1 MLVSERKP
9 WDKILNSLVPDKNI
23 FIIACGGCSEACQTG
38 GEKGLKEL
46 KSKLAEEGKNV
57 VGSFVVDFACNKV
70 LVALKL
76 NRHAQEVYHAD
87 SILVSSCGVGV
98 QAVANV
104 IDLPTYPADN
114 TLYMGG
120 FGGVWT
126 GEERCL
132 QCGDCKLELTGGI
145 CPYANCPKNL
155 LNGACG
161 GSDEGKCE
169 VDPEKDCAW
178 TKIYERLEEIGKI
191 ENLKKLTSPRNWN
204 LMQPPAERKRSIFW
218 ALEFEEKE
226 NRTQGQQEG
235 VVQ

>member
-9 WDKILNSLVPDKNI
+9 WGEILSSLAKDKNI

-38 GEKGLKEL
+38 GKKGLEEL
-46 KSKLAEEGKNV
+46 KGKLEEEGKNV
-57 VGSFVVDFACNKV
+57 VGSFVVDFACNKI
-70 LVALKL
+70 LIALKL
-76 NRHAQEVYHAD
+76 NRYAKNVYNAD

-98 QAVANV
+98 QAVANMV
-104 IDLPTYPADN
+104 DLPIHPADN
-114 TLYMGG
+114 TIYMGG

-132 QCGDCKLELTGGI
+132 QCGDCKLDLTGGI

-161 GSDEGKCE
+161 GSDKGKCE

-178 TKIYERLEEIGKI
+178 TKIYERLKETGKLD
-191 ENLKKLTSPRNWN
+191 NLRKLTLPHNWN
-204 LMQPPAERKRSIFW
+204 LMQPPAERKKSIFW
-218 ALEFEEKE
+218 ALEFEEEEKAEEEKE
-226 NRTQGQQEG
+226 
-235 VVQ
+235 VAK

>member
-9 WDKILNSLVPDKNI
+9 LDEILNSLAEDKNI

-38 GEKGLKEL
+38 GERGLEQL
-46 KSKLAEEGKNV
+46 KRKLEEEGKTV
-57 VGSFVVDFACNKV
+57 AGSFVVDFACNKI
-70 LVALKL
+70 LVVLKL
-76 NRHAQEVYHAD
+76 NRHVSSVYNVD

-98 QAVANV
+98 QAVANI
-104 IDLPTYPADN
+104 IDVPVHPADN
-114 TLYMGG
+114 TIYMGG

-132 QCGDCKLELTGGI
+132 QCGDCKLDLTGGI
-145 CPYANCPKNL
+145 CPYTNCPKDL

-178 TKIYERLEEIGKI
+178 TKIYERLKQTGKLK
-191 ENLKKLTSPRNWN
+191 NLKKLHLPRNWN

-218 ALEFEEKE
+218 ALEFEEEEREVAK
-226 NRTQGQQEG
+226 
-235 VVQ
+235 

>member
-9 WDKILNSLVPDKNI
+9 WDEILNSLAEDENI

-38 GEKGLKEL
+38 GEEGLKQL
-46 KSKLAEEGKNV
+46 KLKLEEEGKRIT
-57 VGSFVVDFACNKV
+57 GCFVVDFACNKL

-76 NRHAQEVYHAD
+76 KRFITEAYGAD

-98 QAVANV
+98 QAVANM
-104 IDLPTYPADN
+104 IDIPVHPADN
-114 TLYMGG
+114 TIYMGG

-126 GEERCL
+126 GEERCI
-132 QCGDCKLELTGGI
+132 QCGDCKLDLTGGI

-178 TKIYERLEEIGKI
+178 TRIYERLKEIGKL
-191 ENLKKLTSPRNWN
+191 ENLKKLSLPRNFN
-204 LMQPPAERKRSIFW
+204 LMEPPAQRKKSIFW

-226 NRTQGQQEG
+226 
-235 VVQ
+235 VVK

>member
-9 WDKILNSLVPDKNI
+9 WDEILNCLAQDESV

-38 GEKGLKEL
+38 GEKGIDEL
-46 KSKLAEEGKNV
+46 SEKLIENGKKI

-76 NRHAQEVYHAD
+76 NRYIAELQKAD
-87 SILVSSCGVGV
+87 SVLVSSCGIGV
-98 QAVANV
+98 QAVSSMIN
-104 IDLPTYPADN
+104 LPVHPADN
-114 TLYMGG
+114 TIYMGG
-120 FGGVWT
+120 FSGVWT

-132 QCGDCKLELTGGI
+132 QCGDCKLDITGGI

-161 GSDEGKCE
+161 GSDKGKCE

-178 TKIYERLEEIGKI
+178 ARIYERLKEIGKL
-191 ENLKKLTSPRNWN
+191 ENLKKIQSPRDWN
-204 LMQPPAERKRSIFW
+204 LMQPPVVRKRSIFW
-218 ALEFEEKE
+218 ALEFEEEEKE
-226 NRTQGQQEG
+226 KEKMVRE
-235 VVQ
+235 